1 MQHESSR
8 VIDGHPIA
16 TRAPRRS
23 QIRTR
28 TTLRHCDRRG
38 PRRWDREDVDF
49 YLHRGGL
56 KVLRLGRIG
65 AFGLTIQSFGCKL
78 LTLSRGKA
86 KVTHSM

>member
-8 VIDGHPIA
+8 AIDTRPIA

-28 TTLRHCDRRG
+28 KTLRHRDRRG

-56 KVLRLGRIG
+56 EVLRLGRIG

-86 KVTHSM
+86 KVTHT

>member
-8 VIDGHPIA
+8 AIDRRPIA

-28 TTLRHCDRRG
+28 TTLRRRDRRG

-56 KVLRLGRIG
+56 EVLRLGRIG
-65 AFGLTIQSFGCKL
+65 HLVSNSSPLAVNCDHTFPRES
-78 LTLSRGKA
+78 
-86 KVTHSM
+86 

>member
-28 TTLRHCDRRG
+28 TTLRHRDRRG
-38 PRRWDREDVDF
+38 PRHWDREDINF
-49 YLHRGGL
+49 YLHPGGKKAIKDVVRGFGP
-56 KVLRLGRIG
+56 VVMTTLGSWMAWRSL
-65 AFGLTIQSFGCKL
+65 A
-78 LTLSRGKA
+78 
-86 KVTHSM
+86 